1 MNILSLTIKN
11 SYAHKNTTIKFA
23 DGVNYI
29 LGKNES
35 GKSEAL
41 EMISYALF
49 GTSALRSAA
58 SEYKTLEVTMTFK
71 VGETTYIVDRS
82 KKTTLVEVVIE
93 EDDVKTKDVATSK
106 TAVNQA
112 IIDLLGYNLDVFN
125 KLNFSKQLEGSAF
138 ANSTKGGRLE
148 LINKINGVDEA
159 NSLETFLDKKRKSLK
174 SEIKGLS
181 LTDNLKNI
189 NFKPNKEFDKLGED
203 ALKQLSEESVKVF
216 QSIST
221 SERMMT
227 AYSMIPCLDTKLQAL
242 AEEIEA
248 KRYLSPIDGKEYA
261 PEEFYSIMQT
271 LIKER
276 DSLDLEIQKGDAYK
290 RKHAFYSK
298 AGNGLIEEWEVQ
310 DEEAIIANNK
320 LCKQR
325 DELLAKGDITCPH
338 CLAEFPLMTK
348 ALEAFA
354 DLGHI
359 YSPHDYTEAEVIKA
373 RQYINLHDKT
383 IREFVEVRESLV
395 QKEAY
400 LTEITDQTVIDAVY
414 KEIQI
419 LRDYKNQKASYDKA
433 MTQFKT
439 QFGDC
444 LDDIPDLQKTLDKDR
459 ELLNEISSKR
469 IEIESYQKEKA
480 VYNSAKDAQ
489 EKLEAFVK
497 ERTEKIDAF
506 ENLIDESKRIKL
518 EIQNSCIP
526 TLNKKASQVINKM
539 TGGEHFSLTLS
550 DTFELLLD
558 GKSITAYSGS
568 AQVTANVAFRIA
580 LIEMFYKKSF
590 PLFIGDEIDSF
601 ADATRASH
609 IHESLKVLAEEGY
622 QVILISHHALS
633 FEGNIIDLNT
643 LKKK

>member
-1 MNILSLTIKN
+1 MNILNLIIKN
-11 SYAHKNTTIKFA
+11 SYAHKNTTITFS

-29 LGKNES
+29 MGKNES

-41 EMISYALF
+41 EMISYSLF

-71 VGETTYIVDRS
+71 VDETTYIVDRS
-82 KKTTLVEVVIE
+82 KKTTLVEVVL
-93 EDDVKTKDVATSK
+93 EDGEVKTKDIATSK

-159 NSLETFLDKKRKSLK
+159 NSLESFLDKKRRSLK
-174 SEIKGLS
+174 SEVKGLS

-189 NFKPNKEFDKLGED
+189 NFKPNKDFDSLGAD

-216 QSIST
+216 QAIST
-221 SERMMT
+221 SERMIT
-227 AYSMIPCLDTKLQAL
+227 AYSMIPRLDPKLEVL
-242 AEEIEA
+242 VEEIVN
-248 KRYLSPIDGKEYA
+248 KRYKNPIDGKEYS
-261 PEEFYSIMQT
+261 PEEYLDILKS

-276 DSLDLEIQKGDAYK
+276 DSLDLEIQKGDAYV
-290 RKHAFYSK
+290 RKHSFYSK
-298 AGNGLIEEWEVQ
+298 SGNGLIEEWEVQ

-325 DELLAKGDITCPH
+325 DELLSKGNITCPH
-338 CLAEFPLMTK
+338 CLSEFPLMVK
-348 ALEAFA
+348 ALETFA

-359 YSPHDYTEAEVIKA
+359 YSPHDYSESDVIKA
-373 RQYINLHDKT
+373 RQYINLYDKT
-383 IREFVEVRESLV
+383 IREFLDVRKELV
-395 QKEAY
+395 TKEAY
-400 LTEITDQTVIDAVY
+400 LTDITDQSVADAVY
-414 KEIQI
+414 KEVQI
-419 LRDYKNQKASYDKA
+419 LRDYNNQKASYEKA
-433 MTQFKT
+433 MTQFST

-444 LDDIPDLQKTLDKDR
+444 IEDIPNLQKTLDKDR
-459 ELLNEISSKR
+459 ELLNEISTKR

-480 VYNSAKDAQ
+480 VYNSARDAQ

-497 ERTEKIDAF
+497 ERSEKIDAF